1 MRVVGGTHRSRQ
13 FHIPDNL
20 GIRPTTDFAKEA
32 LFNILH
38 HRIDFTGIKVLDL
51 FGGSGSISYE
61 FASRGCSEII
71 TIEKNL
77 KSSDFIKKTASE
89 FKFSNIRVIKMDIF
103 NYLKM
108 CAETFDIIFA
118 DPPFKL
124 FREKRNPSFGGDTIA
139 RIPALVFEQKLLK
152 KNGILIVEH
161 PSDVNFSEIKELLET
176 REYGTVNFS
185 IFTFKQSET

>member
-1 MRVVGGTHRSRQ
+1 MRIVGGTHRSRQ
-13 FHIPDNL
+13 FHIPDHL

-32 LFNILH
+32 LFNILSN
-38 HRIDFTGIKVLDL
+38 RIDFEGKKVLDL

-61 FASRGCSEII
+61 FASRGAAEII

-77 KSSDFIKKTASE
+77 KSFEFIKKTVHE
-89 FKFSNIRVIKMDIF
+89 FKFSNIKVIKMDVF
-103 NYLKM
+103 SFLKI

-124 FREKRNPSFGGDTIA
+124 ENIA
-139 RIPALVFEQKLLK
+139 RIPALVFEKKLLNE
-152 KNGILIVEH
+152 NGILIVEH
-161 PSDVNFSEIKELLET
+161 PSDVNFSEIKELKET

-185 IFTFKQSET
+185 IFGNT

>member
-32 LFNILH
+32 LFNILQN
-38 HRIDFTGIKVLDL
+38 RIDFAGMKVLDL

-61 FASRGCSEII
+61 FASRGCIEII
-71 TIEKNL
+71 TVEKNL
-77 KSSDFIKKTASE
+77 KSCDFIKKTAQE
-89 FKFSNIRVIKMDIF
+89 FKFTNIKVIKMDVF
-103 NYLKM
+103 SYLKM
-108 CAETFDIIFA
+108 CANNFDIIFA

-124 FREKRNPSFGGDTIA
+124 ENIE

-152 KNGILIVEH
+152 ENGMLIVEH
-161 PSDVNFSEIKELLET
+161 PTDVNFAGIKELKET

-185 IFTFKQSET
+185 IFGNT

>member
-13 FHIPDNL
+13 FHVPDNL

-38 HRIDFTGIKVLDL
+38 NRIGFEGMKVLDL

-61 FASRGCSEII
+61 FASRGCAEII
-71 TIEKNL
+71 TVEKNL
-77 KSSDFIKKTASE
+77 KSYDFIKKTSSE
-89 FKFSNIRVIKMDIF
+89 FKLSTIKVIKMDVF
-103 NYLKM
+103 SYLKM
-108 CAETFDIIFA
+108 CANTFDIIFA

-124 FREKRNPSFGGDTIA
+124 ENIT

-152 KNGILIVEH
+152 ENGMLIVEH
-161 PSDVNFSEIKELLET
+161 PSDVNFSGIKELKET

-185 IFTFKQSET
+185 IFGNT

>member
-1 MRVVGGTHRSRQ
+1 MRVIGGTHRSRQ
-13 FHIPDNL
+13 FHIPDHL

-32 LFNILH
+32 LFNILQN
-38 HRIDFTGIKVLDL
+38 RIDFEEKKVLDL

-61 FASRGCSEII
+61 FASRGCLGII

-77 KSSDFIKKTASE
+77 KSCEFIKKTAME
-89 FKFSNIRVIKMDIF
+89 FKFSNIKVIKMDVC

-108 CAETFDIIFA
+108 CGDTFDIIFA

-124 FREKRNPSFGGDTIA
+124 ENIERVPVI
-139 RIPALVFEQKLLK
+139 VFERKLLNE
-152 KNGILIVEH
+152 NGTLIVEH
-161 PSDVNFSEIKELLET
+161 PSDVNFAGIKELKEK

-185 IFTFKQSET
+185 IFG